1 MAQYLPWLVA
11 AARATGYPVVE
22 LRGWRGHNHGPMASH
37 IYGVMCHHTAGPDPY
52 PGARNDFPSIN
63 VVRNGRT
70 GLPGPLA
77 QLGLGWNGTI
87 YLVSDGLAYHGG
99 SGAWRGVSGNSR
111 FIGIEAEDAGD
122 GDWAPAQLDCY
133 PRLVAALM
141 DWLNQDAGWVCG
153 HKEYAP
159 RRKIDPAGIDMPRF
173 RGTTTHYLRNPHLIK
188 RGTPEDDMTPEEHA
202 WLRAVHHEVTLF
214 LPNRREPGR
223 DKERDTTLGFA
234 ASAEGRA
241 YRLEKQVAGL
251 SAAVQTLAAA
261 VESQGGLS
269 ADELTAVIR
278 DAMDEVVQV
287 EISVREGETPKA

>member
-1 MAQYLPWLVA
+1 MAQYLPWLVQ

-22 LRGWRGHNHGPMASH
+22 LRGWRGHNHGPMAGQ

-87 YLVSDGLAYHGG
+87 YVVSDGLAYHGG

-188 RGTPEDDMTPEEHA
+188 RGTPEDDMPTPQELWDHLLIDR
-202 WLRAVHHEVTLF
+202 WSGNKMRAGQLLGWIGQHTVAA
-214 LPNRREPGR
+214 RRASEANQAAI
-223 DKERDTTLGFA
+223 TTMAKLLGEQQGLDA
-234 ASAEGRA
+234 AEI
-241 YRLEKQVAGL
+241 E
-251 SAAVQTLAAA
+251 AAVRRAIEDSL
-261 VESQGGLS
+261 
-269 ADELTAVIR
+269 
-278 DAMDEVVQV
+278 VQV
-287 EISVREGETPKA
+287 DVTVSDRTEGGDPKA